1 MRIYQEVDFGTKV
14 GFVCGAIALAIM
26 LMAGGC
32 ADDPPPQKTR
42 VATVP
47 QQLEQAQQSA
57 ADAKAAADS
66 AAATLKQIQDG
77 INKLDS
83 QWKNSDGTMKLG
95 HPEITGVGTI
105 SNVAFNKIQSASG
118 ESSDKYVFTFTFSE
132 RAGFVKEF
140 KPVCPNQS
148 IPVNGTVILNFH
160 WADRDPGCYQID
172 GYTVT
177 K

>member
-1 MRIYQEVDFGTKV
+1 MSNDKKIQLKFLV
-14 GFVCGAIALAIM
+14 GAIAL
-26 LMAGGC
+26 MAFIFAMQGC
-32 ADDPPPQKTR
+32 ADDPQPVKTR

-57 ADAKAAADS
+57 ADAKAAADR
-66 AAATLKQIQDG
+66 ADATLKQIQDG

-95 HPEITGVGTI
+95 HPEITGVGTVT
-105 SNVAFNKIQSASG
+105 NVAFNKIQSASG
-118 ESSDKYVFTFTFSE
+118 ESSDKYVFTFTFAE
-132 RAGFVKEF
+132 RAGFTKEF
-140 KPVCPNQS
+140 KPVCANQS
-148 IPVNGTVILNFH
+148 IPVNSTVILNFH

>member
-1 MRIYQEVDFGTKV
+1 MRIFPVLL
-14 GFVCGAIALAIM
+14 LAVF
-26 LMAGGC
+26 LVGC
-32 ADDPPPQKTR
+32 ADDPAPVKTR

-57 ADAKAAADS
+57 ADAKAAADH
-66 AAATLKQIQDG
+66 ADATLKQIQDG
-77 INKLDS
+77 INKLDN

-105 SNVAFNKIQSASG
+105 TNVAYNKIQSASG
-118 ESSDKYVFTFTFSE
+118 ESSDKYVFTFTFAE
-132 RAGFVKEF
+132 RAGFVKDF
-140 KPVCPNQS
+140 KPVCPNQN
-148 IPVNGTVILNFH
+148 IPVNSTVILNFH
-160 WADRDPGCYQID
+160 WADRDPGCFQID